1 LQHGRLETSQ
11 DMGPP
16 LQSQSISVTRFYLG
30 LIVCNTEETAAY
42 NRDEQEL
49 Y

>member
-1 LQHGRLETSQ
+1 MDGLKQAKTWAQHCSCNQLV
-11 DMGPP
+11 
-16 LQSQSISVTRFYLG
+16 SVTRFYLG